1 MSTKLHLAVALKE
14 TRRAASLPHHTPS
27 EGALGWPQGE
37 GVTARHS
44 RPRDPERSGSGGHTQ
59 DTVGKVGPA
68 TPNGGGSGGHTQD
81 TVGKAGPETPDGGG
95 SGGHTQD
102 TAGKRTHSPQ
112 KGLSSDR
119 WVGLLKT
126 ILKQGSQETQ
136 KYKNPFRGLVA
147 EVAKKLPSRQQV

>member
-44 RPRDPERSGSGGHTQ
+44 RPRDPERS
-59 DTVGKVGPA
+59 
-68 TPNGGGSGGHTQD
+68 GSGGHTQD